1 MDELDKLKESIID
14 RYEMALSL
22 NGDEICK
29 EIDSILP
36 DDLDLM
42 RVKAYWCCV
51 LYTVKKNNFDT
62 KLYEK
67 CKKYLD
73 HYHYYE
79 NLKNN

>member
-42 RVKAYWCCV
+42 RNKAYWCCV
-51 LYTVKKNNFDT
+51 FYTGKKIMWIQNCMKNV
-62 KLYEK
+62 
-67 CKKYLD
+67 KKYLTLTKMIIS
-73 HYHYYE
+73 YF
-79 NLKNN
+79 

>member
-14 RYEMALSL
+14 RYEMALAL

-29 EIDSILP
+29 EIDSILS
-36 DDLDLM
+36 DDIELM
-42 RVKAYWCCV
+42 KFKAHCYCV
-51 LYTVKKNNFDT
+51 FYTNRNCDNE

-73 HYHYYE
+73 HYRYFKE
-79 NLKNN
+79 IL